1 MAFLSG
7 FPDRHKFSIDFR
19 RRRMLVMD
27 WLQLWDVTAPAWRGG
42 RSLTRLWSRSITGV
56 ALCPLLLSAIKLTME
71 KQISAA
77 QFADGKPALVA
88 VVSVFHN
95 YHWQL
100 KLGILGTWM
109 SLVMSS
115 PSEWYQQK
123 VMCAEGTI
131 WPGWLGAVRQLRPSD
146 LGRDWTW
153 KNWDGTNITLG
164 PWRLLTWA
172 RIHFNQEEK

>member
-27 WLQLWDVTAPAWRGG
+27 WLQLWDVTAACLKGRPQLDPALEQVHHRRG
-42 RSLTRLWSRSITGV
+42 S
-56 ALCPLLLSAIKLTME
+56 AQLSAIKLTME

-109 SLVMSS
+109 SLGMSS